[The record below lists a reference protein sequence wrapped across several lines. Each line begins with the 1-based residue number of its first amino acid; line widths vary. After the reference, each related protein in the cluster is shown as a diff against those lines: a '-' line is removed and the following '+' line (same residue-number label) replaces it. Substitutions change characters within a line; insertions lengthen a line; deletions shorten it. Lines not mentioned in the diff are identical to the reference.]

1 MFSNIIKKFS
11 KKTISLVLTSLIGFI
26 DVMGIGLV
34 YPMFASMLFQHDC
47 LMLPADTTDA
57 VRGTCLGIL
66 LATMPIAQF
75 FSGPILGM
83 LSDQYGRRKVLIPSL
98 AVGVVGYLVAMA
110 AVNMESLALLIFSR
124 IAVGISAGT
133 AAVVGAALADL
144 STSED
149 KAKNFGLLNMA
160 CGLGFTVGPFLGG
173 VLSQYSFWFIE
184 GYALPFAMAG
194 TVTLINLLLV
204 ILFFE
209 ETFVTKTETTKLSLS
224 SLSLGVRNIK
234 KAFQLPQLQTIFL
247 IVFIACFG
255 WSFYW
260 EFTPVTWINSYGFDT
275 VTIGNFYAYGAIV
288 YAVSCGLLIRPIVS
302 RYSNQHILCYALAGT
317 GFAIGMLLF
326 HTDESWLWFYIPL
339 QQFAIALFWP
349 TAAAVISNSVGENIQ
364 GEILGVMHSIEALA
378 FAVSPLIAGSLL
390 GLSTLMPIVIGG
402 ACMLLAALILGI
414 FLQKS
419 DQKLYTN

>member
-1 MFSNIIKKFS
+1 MLS

-47 LMLPADTTDA
+47 LMLPEDTTDA
-57 VRGTCLGIL
+57 VRGACLGIL

-98 AVGVVGYLVAMA
+98 AIGVLGYLVAMA
-110 AVNMESLALLIFSR
+110 AVNIESLTLLILSR

-133 AAVVGAALADL
+133 QAVVSAAVADL
-144 STSED
+144 STPEE

-160 CGLGFTVGPFLGG
+160 CGLGFTIGPFLGG
-173 VLSQYSFWFIE
+173 ILSNSSFWFAE

-194 TVTLINLLLV
+194 TVTFINFFLV
-204 ILFFE
+204 ILFFD
-209 ETFVTKTETTKLSLS
+209 ETYPSKTETKLSLS
-224 SLSLGVRNIK
+224 SIFLGIRNIK
-234 KAFQLPQLQTIFL
+234 KAFLIPQLQAVFL
-247 IVFIACFG
+247 TVFIACFG

-260 EFTPVTWINSYGFDT
+260 EFTPVTWISSYGFST
-275 VTIGNFYAYGAIV
+275 ATIGNFYAYGAIV
-288 YAVSCGLLIRPIVS
+288 YALSCGLLIRPIVS
-302 RYSNQHILCYALAGT
+302 RFSNQHILCYALIGS
-317 GFAIGMLLF
+317 GIAIGMLLF
-326 HTDESWLWFYIPL
+326 HSNEGWLWFYIPL

-349 TAAAVISNSVGENIQ
+349 TAAAVISNSVGEKIQ
-364 GEILGVMHSIEALA
+364 GEILGVMNSIEALA
-378 FAVSPLIAGSLL
+378 FGVSPLIAGSLL

-402 ACMLLAALILGI
+402 ICMLIAALILGI

-419 DQKLYTN
+419 DHSTLQHL